1 MTSNNSPES
10 LRDLWQSQ
18 RSEFKPVPV
27 EELRRAADRLT
38 RTVFWRNMSEYG
50 AVLIVLVGFGRTLV
64 QEHTWMLRL
73 GCGMVMAAAI
83 FAAVQFRRKGTSGRR
98 GDGTDAGSCMDFY
111 RAELVR
117 QYELLASAWKWFV
130 LPFVPGLT
138 LTLGG
143 CLQLALLRPEVQRST
158 IVWMFGGTALACVVT
173 LAGIAWLNRWSAG
186 KLKQRIAEL
195 DAMRG

>member
-1 MTSNNSPES
+1 MTIDSSPEAVQ
-10 LRDLWQSQ
+10 DLWQSQ
-18 RSEFKPVPV
+18 RSELRPMPV

-38 RTVFWRNMSEYG
+38 RKVFWRNVSEYV
-50 AVLIVLVGFGRTLV
+50 AVVIVLAGFGRTLV

-83 FAAVQFRRKGTSGRR
+83 FAAVQFRRKGTSARR
-98 GDGTDAGSCMDFY
+98 GDGTNARSCMDYY
-111 RAELVR
+111 RTELVR

-130 LPFVPGLT
+130 LPFVPGLA

-143 CLQLALLRPEVQRST
+143 CLQLALRRPEVHRST

-173 LAGIAWLNRWSAG
+173 LAGIAWLNLWSAE
-186 KLKQRIAEL
+186 KLKRRIAEL